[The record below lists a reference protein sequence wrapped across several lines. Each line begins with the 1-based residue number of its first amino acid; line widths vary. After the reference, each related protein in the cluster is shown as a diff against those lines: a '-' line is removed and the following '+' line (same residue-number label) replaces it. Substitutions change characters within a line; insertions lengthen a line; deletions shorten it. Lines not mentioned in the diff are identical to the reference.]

1 MNGTKDPVLLALTG
15 QLPFIV
21 GLAVIATLV
30 VSWYV
35 LRLYRRAV
43 IKSMG
48 RGAGSTTN
56 QSVAAN
62 ANSEPATISPA
73 PLKLQPAQA
82 ADYRASHLL
91 HIQVLNSRKIA
102 IKVYGAA
109 GAANALVVTTAIL
122 LSGGFDFSLLRFLNV
137 FWVYAWPLALT
148 MILISA
154 TSRRD
159 ILVWGGG
166 YFAVLTALA
175 ILVLARN
182 PTSTL
187 LELITLW
194 VVTNLPATVLML
206 GALARPIRAV
216 SPLVLVL
223 MILAFT
229 GSVVAVSVVGGNEN
243 LLRGIAGAAF
253 SIGMGATSTFLAI
266 NLLGFAL
273 FAVLGWLA
281 ARWIRRGYTGK
292 RLNDQ
297 SLTLDALWFLFTVFV
312 TISLAFNG
320 YGWALLGPAAFVV
333 YKLVVQTGFKIAY
346 AQRRASLANAGLLLL
361 RVFSLGKRS
370 ARLFDAVTKHWRYLG
385 NVQLIAGP
393 DLATTTVEP
402 HEFLGFIGGK
412 IEREFIGGPGD
423 LDLRQKALDT
433 QPDFD
438 GRYRVHDFF
447 CYDDTWPMVLSV
459 LVQRNAAVLMD
470 LRGFT
475 RHNAG
480 CVHELNELV
489 NVVPLQRVVLVVDDT
504 TDSPFLQES
513 LAGAWAGMRADSPN
527 VMEQLAKLSIVRL
540 PVLTTHGVTGL
551 VSRLCRAA
559 AG

>member
-15 QLPFIV
+15 QLPFII
-21 GLAVIATLV
+21 GLAVIATLI

-43 IKSMG
+43 IKSMD
-48 RGAGSTTN
+48 RGVSATVNKS
-56 QSVAAN
+56 AA
-62 ANSEPATISPA
+62 AHGNSGPATISRV
-73 PLKLQPAQA
+73 PLKLQLEQA
-82 ADYRASHLL
+82 EGYHASHQLYD
-91 HIQVLNSRKIA
+91 QALNGRKTA

-109 GAANALVVTTAIL
+109 GLANALVVTTAIL
-122 LSGGFDFSLLRFLNV
+122 LSSGFDFLPLRFLNV

-159 ILVWGGG
+159 MLVWGGG
-166 YFAVLTALA
+166 YFAVFTVLAIVALA
-175 ILVLARN
+175 SS
-182 PTSTL
+182 PTLTL
-187 LELITLW
+187 LQPISLW
-194 VVTNLPATVLML
+194 AVTNLPATVLML
-206 GALARPIRAV
+206 VALARPIRAV

-243 LLRGIAGAAF
+243 LLRGIVGAAF
-253 SIGMGATSTFLAI
+253 RLGMGATSTFLAI

-273 FAVLGWLA
+273 FAALGWLA
-281 ARWIRRGYTGK
+281 ANWIRRGYTGK

-320 YGWALLGPAAFVV
+320 HGWALFGPVAFVA
-333 YKLVVQTGFKIAY
+333 YKLVVQAGFKIAY
-346 AQRRASLANAGLLLL
+346 AQRSAHLANAGLLLL

-402 HEFLGFIGGK
+402 HEFLGFISGR

-423 LDLRQKALDT
+423 LDQRQEALDT
-433 QPDFD
+433 RPDFD

-447 CYDDTWPMVLSV
+447 CYADTWPMVLSV
-459 LVQRNAAVLMD
+459 LVQRNATVLMD

-475 RHNAG
+475 RQNAG
-480 CVHELNELV
+480 CMHELNELV
-489 NVVPLQRVVLVVDDT
+489 NVVPLQRVVLVVDGA
-504 TDSPFLQES
+504 TDSPFLQET

-527 VMEQLAKLSIVRL
+527 VKEQLAELSIVRMHE
-540 PVLTTHGVTGL
+540 LTTHGVIGL
-551 VSRLCRAA
+551 VRRLCKAA
-559 AG
+559 AS